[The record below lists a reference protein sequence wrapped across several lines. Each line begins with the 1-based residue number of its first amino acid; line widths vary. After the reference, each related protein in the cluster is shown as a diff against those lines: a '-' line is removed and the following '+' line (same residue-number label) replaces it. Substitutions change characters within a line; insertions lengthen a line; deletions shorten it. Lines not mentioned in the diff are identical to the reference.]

1 MLKSKMKISVM
12 LVSMLLLLSNVC
24 FAATVSSEKA
34 KLEIVE
40 NNICT
45 IKINEV
51 SSFEKKIIDSDLN
64 KKEITMQM
72 KITNDAEKPLA
83 EPTEIFL
90 VLDTS
95 FSMKNEVATNVSRM
109 EAMKSAANKL
119 ATELLKN
126 ETVKLGI
133 TTFSSNADSANF
145 GTLLD
150 ANLEAPLTDSIST
163 ISSTIEAV
171 TYTGNGQTNID
182 AGLTL
187 ASQNFSDTCKH
198 KFIILLT
205 DGVPNL
211 SLGNNK
217 FTYSGVTTTNTRKT
231 LEKLTTEENIKLI
244 SVMTGVNPTQQNA
257 ETGMT
262 YKELV
267 EEIFGTPTEPSYG
280 NFYFINDS
288 EIEKTVTQDVLKD
301 IVNTEE
307 GVLTNIDI
315 YDYFPQEI
323 IDNFDFSYTASPTLG
338 TISPKIDLENRYIIW
353 HIDRLEQQTSGL
365 ITYKLTLKENIDS
378 NILNKILNTNEKVE
392 ITANEIKT
400 EDGSNVLSSTVSPKV
415 RVTIPEEPKKDNTV
429 ANTIIPQTG
438 STSTSLIVTGIVV
451 MSCLVIAIRIYFL
464 NRKTK

>member
-1 MLKSKMKISVM
+1 MLKNKMKIIVM
-12 LVSMLLLLSNVC
+12 AVTMLLLLSNVC

-45 IKINEV
+45 IKVNEV
-51 SSFEKKIIDSDLN
+51 STFEKKIVASDLT
-64 KKEITMQM
+64 KKEITMQL

-83 EPTEIFL
+83 QPTEIFL

-95 FSMKNEVATNVSRM
+95 DSMEREVSAGVSRLD
-109 EAMKSAANKL
+109 AIKSAANKL

-133 TTFSSNADSANF
+133 VTFSSSSDSANF

-150 ANLEAPLTDSIST
+150 ANLETELTNSASI
-163 ISSTIEAV
+163 ISSDIDAI
-171 TYTGNGQTNID
+171 TYGNGQTNID
-182 AGLTL
+182 AGITL
-187 ASQNFSDTCKH
+187 ASQNFSEDCHH

-211 SLGNNK
+211 SIGNNK
-217 FTYSGVTTTNTRKT
+217 FTYSGVTTTNTRNT
-231 LEKLTTEENIKLI
+231 LERLTTEENINVI
-244 SVMTGVNPTQQNA
+244 SVMTGIDPNLPNY
-257 ETGMT
+257 ETGKT
-262 YKELV
+262 YQALA
-267 EEIFGTPTEPSYG
+267 EEIFGTVTEPSFG
-280 NFYFINDS
+280 NFYFISDS

-323 IDNFDFSYTASPTLG
+323 IDNFEFSHATSPNLGTVSPT
-338 TISPKIDLENRYIIW
+338 IDLEHHCIVW
-353 HIDRLEQQTSGL
+353 HIDRLEPQTSGL
-365 ITYKLTLKENIDS
+365 LTYKLTLKETIDS
-378 NILNKILNTNEKVE
+378 TILNNILNTNEKVE

-400 EDGSNVLSSTVSPKV
+400 EDESNVLSSTVSPKV

-429 ANTIIPQTG
+429 ANTDIPQTG
-438 STSTSLIVTGIVV
+438 STNASLVVTTIVV
-451 MSCLVIAIRIYFL
+451 LACLVIGIRLYFL
-464 NRKTK
+464 NRTTK

>member
-1 MLKSKMKISVM
+1 MLKNKIKISVM
-12 LVSMLLLLSNVC
+12 LVAILLILSNVC
-24 FAATVSSEKA
+24 FAVTVSSEKA

-40 NNICT
+40 NNICN
-45 IKINEV
+45 IKINDV

-83 EPTEIFL
+83 QPTEIFL

-95 FSMKNEVATNVSRM
+95 FSMKNEVEANVSRM
-109 EAMKSAANKL
+109 EAMKSSAKKL

-150 ANLEAPLTDSIST
+150 ANLEAPLTNSVST
-163 ISSTIEAV
+163 ISSKIDAV

-217 FTYSGVTTTNTRKT
+217 FTYSGVTATNTRKT
-231 LEKLTTEENIKLI
+231 LEKLTTEENINLI
-244 SVMTGVNPTQQNA
+244 SVMTGVNPAMQNV

-267 EEIFGTPTEPSYG
+267 EEIFGTSEEPSYG
-280 NFYFINDS
+280 KFYFINDS
-288 EIEKTVTQDVLKD
+288 QIEKTVTQDVLKD
-301 IVNTEE
+301 IIDTED

-323 IDNFDFSYTASPTLG
+323 IDNFDFSYTTSPTLG

-353 HIDRLEQQTSGL
+353 HIDRLEPQTSGL
-365 ITYKLTLKENIDS
+365 ITYKLTLKETIDS
-378 NILNKILNTNEKVE
+378 NILNKVLNTNEKVE

-415 RVTIPEEPKKDNTV
+415 RVTLPEEPKDNTV
-429 ANTIIPQTG
+429 ANTVIPQTG
-438 STSTSLIVTGIVV
+438 STNGSFIVTGIVV
-451 MSCLVIAIRIYFL
+451 ISCLVIALRIYFL